1 LNAQIA
7 ELFAGMYGDIDRTGR
22 LGASAPE
29 AAAQV
34 RGRRLVWR
42 LEDSV
47 YADTLGKLTFTPPP
61 KAFPNG
67 DRALVA
73 LTDAVTEQVRTLDA
87 VSRMGLFEGLLRLHR
102 GARTDATRVFVPAAK
117 QLAGGAWP
125 DSGGKEA
132 AERFLRYVE

>member
-1 LNAQIA
+1 
-7 ELFAGMYGDIDRTGR
+7 MYGDIDRTGR

-61 KAFPNG
+61 KPFPNR
-67 DRALVA
+67 DAALVA
-73 LTDAVTEQVRTLDA
+73 LTDAVTAQVGTLDA
-87 VSRMGLFEGLLRLHR
+87 VSRASLFVELLRLHR
-102 GARTDATRVFVPAAK
+102 GARKDAARVFVPAAK

-125 DSGGKEA
+125 DSDGKEA